1 MESLFNELQVK
12 ENFEIYIEKEENNT
26 EKFLK
31 LEWSINL
38 QSIFLIITS

>member
-12 ENFEIYIEKEENNT
+12 ENFEIYIEENNT
-26 EKFLK
+26 EKFPK
-31 LEWSINL
+31 LECSISL